1 MHTAQCDREFVM
13 RKLGHTGYIE
23 CIQENHAFWQVWEQV
38 LCSERAATI
47 VALWDLTPACYLIC
61 SLRVLEDWMPIEVRS
76 F

>member
-23 CIQENHAFWQVWEQV
+23 CIQENHAFWQ
-38 LCSERAATI
+38 
-47 VALWDLTPACYLIC
+47 ALWDLTPACYLIC